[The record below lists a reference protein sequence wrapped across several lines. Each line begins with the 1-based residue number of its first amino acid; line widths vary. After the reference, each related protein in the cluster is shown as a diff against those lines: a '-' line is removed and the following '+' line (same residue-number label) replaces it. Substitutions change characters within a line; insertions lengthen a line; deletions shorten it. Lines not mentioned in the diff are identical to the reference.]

1 MEQLRYWLALTLIKG
16 LGPVTAKQVVTAFGD
31 AREVFRQKTEQI
43 VSVAGINQSRAQLI
57 AYFNDWNLID
67 KAIERVERFGATI
80 ITFHDPLYP
89 EGLKQIYDP
98 PPVLFL
104 KGELQPND
112 RFAVAIV
119 GSRICTNYGKDVTQ
133 KMTASL
139 CAKGFT
145 IISGMARGIDT
156 IAHTSTIKAGGRTI
170 AVLGSGIDVPYPAEN
185 VQLFSKIPESGAII
199 SEFPPGTRPIKEN
212 FPKRNRLISAMS
224 LGVLVVEASER
235 SGALITARH
244 AVEQGKEVF
253 AIPGNINWLTSKG
266 TNDLIKKGARLVDD
280 TDDIVE
286 ELAPLLKGYLRE
298 AKREL
303 PPLNEEEH
311 AILRICD
318 REPTHI
324 DDIIRQTNMA
334 PSRVMSVLLDL
345 ELKGVVKQW
354 EGKKF
359 SST

>member
-1 MEQLRYWLALTLIKG
+1 MEEHRYWLALTLIKG
-16 LGPVTAKQVVTAFGD
+16 LGPVTARQVVTAFGEV
-31 AREVFRQKTEQI
+31 REVFRQKAEQL
-43 VSVAGINQSRAQLI
+43 VSVAGINQSRAHLI
-57 AYFNDWNLID
+57 ASFNDWNLVD
-67 KAIERVERFGATI
+67 KTIERVEKLGAAI
-80 ITFHDPLYP
+80 ITFHDPSYP

-98 PPVLFL
+98 PSVLFV
-104 KGELQPND
+104 KGELQSND

-119 GSRICTNYGKDVTQ
+119 GSRICTEYGKDVTQ
-133 KMTASL
+133 KITSSL
-139 CAKGFT
+139 CAKGLT

-156 IAHTSTIKAGGRTI
+156 VAHSSTLKVNGRTI
-170 AVLGSGIDVPYPAEN
+170 AILGSGIDVPYPAEN
-185 VQLFSKIPESGAII
+185 IQLFRKIPESGVII

-235 SGALITARH
+235 SGALITARC

-253 AIPGNINWLTSKG
+253 AIPGNINWRTSKG
-266 TNDLIKKGARLVDD
+266 TNDLIKKGARLVDNP
-280 TDDIVE
+280 DDIVE

-311 AILRICD
+311 AVLRICD

-324 DDIIRQTNMA
+324 DEIIRQTNMS
-334 PSRVMSVLLDL
+334 PSRVMSVLLSL
-345 ELKGVVKQW
+345 ELKGVVRQW